1 VPAARLLRTRLTFSR
16 SVMVSLGVSAL
27 GRTSIHFVEP
37 GVDLSCRNTLLLQG
51 LLPEIRKL
59 SEYFIFSAR
68 QCAGTSVSGD
78 SRVTESRD
86 IRLHSVYNL
95 ATEQSGLESR

>member
-1 VPAARLLRTRLTFSR
+1 
-16 SVMVSLGVSAL
+16 MVSLGVSAL

-37 GVDLSCRNTLLLQG
+37 GVKVNGQYYRNTLLLQG